1 MRGRIRSAPA
11 LLSKFTLAQGAR
23 RGRTRMG
30 HSGRTDEPAGSG
42 GAVLTRRDLLELA
55 GLAFATTAIP
65 PVAAFA
71 EAVGS
76 QDEAA
81 LGVSPVMDKLSRYMS
96 EACERALPDD
106 VLEKA
111 KHHIVDTLAAMISGS
126 EIRPG
131 HAAIEFV
138 RAYGGKEVATVVASN
153 IVCGPIEAA
162 LANGVLA
169 HADETDDSHG
179 PSRSHPGVSVVPAA
193 LAAGEQFGISGKHFL
208 RAVTL
213 GYDVGTRVTMSMGGP
228 GYQVATHRSTHGTVA
243 AFGAGAAAGCAAGL
257 GAQQMRLLLD
267 YSAQQT
273 SGMGAWSRD
282 TEHMEKAFLFGGK
295 PAAGGVTAAMLIRSG
310 WTGVDDIFS
319 GPDNFF
325 QALAPRENGVVKADP
340 TQLVEK
346 LGERYEITRT
356 NIKKW
361 TVGSPIQAPL
371 DALAGFFNRRSFTA
385 DDVQKVVVRI
395 ASDEAN
401 TVSNRD
407 MPDICMQHM
416 IALMLLDKTATFRSA
431 HDKAHM
437 KDPDV
442 LRQRAKVQVVADPRI
457 DARRPRREA
466 IVEVTLADGTQM
478 SEWVRDV
485 RGTAENPM
493 PREEVVRK
501 ARDLIAPVLG
511 GATCATLIDK
521 LLALENVKDIRELR
535 PVLQRS

>member
-1 MRGRIRSAPA
+1 MGRGGG
-11 LLSKFTLAQGAR
+11 KDKLAK
-23 RGRTRMG
+23 
-30 HSGRTDEPAGSG
+30 SG
-42 GAVLTRRDLLELA
+42 GAILTRRNLLEFA
-55 GLAFATTAIP
+55 GLTLVATAIP
-65 PVAAFA
+65 PGGMMA
-71 EAVGS
+71 EAAAS
-76 QDEAA
+76 QGETAQ
-81 LGVSPVMDKLSRYMS
+81 GVSPVMDKLSRYMS
-96 EACERALPDD
+96 EAGTRALPDE
-106 VLEKA
+106 VVEKA
-111 KHHIVDTLAAMISGS
+111 KQHILDTMAAMISGS

-131 HAAIEFV
+131 RAAIEFV
-138 RAYGGKEVATVVASN
+138 RAYGGKEVATIVSSN
-153 IVCGPIEAA
+153 ILCGPIEAA

-193 LAAGEQFGISGKHFL
+193 LAAGEQFGISGQHFL

-257 GAQQMRLLLD
+257 GAQQMRFLLD

-273 SGMGAWSRD
+273 SGIGAWSRD
-282 TEHMEKAFLFGGK
+282 AEHMEKAFLFGGK

-319 GPDNFF
+319 GSDNFF
-325 QALAPRENGVVKADP
+325 EALAPRENGLVKADP
-340 TQLVEK
+340 AQLVEK

-371 DALAGFFNRRSFTA
+371 DALAGFFQKRSFSV
-385 DDVQKVVVRI
+385 DDVKKVVVRI

-407 MPDICMQHM
+407 MPDICVEHM
-416 IALMLLDKTATFRSA
+416 IAVMLLDKTATFRSA
-431 HDKAHM
+431 HDKERM
-437 KDPDV
+437 KDPAV
-442 LRQRAKVQVVADPRI
+442 LKQRAKVEVVADPRI

-466 IVEVTLADGTQM
+466 IVEMMFSDGTQL

-493 PREEVVRK
+493 PREEVVAK

-511 GATCATLIDK
+511 SASCAALIDK
-521 LLALENVKDIRELR
+521 VMALESVKGVRELR
-535 PVLQRS
+535 PVLQRG

>member
-1 MRGRIRSAPA
+1 MVHGKGKDRPA
-11 LLSKFTLAQGAR
+11 R
-23 RGRTRMG
+23 
-30 HSGRTDEPAGSG
+30 SG
-42 GAVLTRRDLLELA
+42 GTILTRRDLLELA
-55 GLAFATTAIP
+55 GLALASTAIAP
-65 PVAAFA
+65 GAAA
-71 EAVGS
+71 SGAAAS
-76 QDEAA
+76 QVEAA
-81 LGVSPVMDKLSRYMS
+81 HGVSPIMDKLSTYMS
-96 EACERALPDD
+96 EAAERALPDE
-106 VLEKA
+106 VVEKA
-111 KHHIVDTLAAMISGS
+111 KHHVLDTLAAMISGS

-138 RAYGGKEVATVVASN
+138 RAYGGKEVATVVCSN

-193 LAAGEQFGISGKHFL
+193 LASGEQFGISGKHFL

-213 GYDVGTRVTMSMGGP
+213 GYDVGPRVTMSMGGP
-228 GYQVATHRSTHGTVA
+228 GYQAATHRSTHGTVA
-243 AFGAGAAAGCAAGL
+243 AFAAGAAAGCAASL

-273 SGMGAWSRD
+273 SGIGAWSRD
-282 TEHMEKAFLFGGK
+282 AEHMEKAFLFGGK
-295 PAAGGVTAAMLIRSG
+295 PAAGAVTAAMLIRSG

-325 QALAPRENGVVKADP
+325 EALAPRENGVVKADP
-340 TQLVEK
+340 SQLVEK

-371 DALAGFFNRRSFTA
+371 DALAIFFKQHSFTA
-385 DDVQKVVVRI
+385 DDVRKVVVRI

-407 MPDICMQHM
+407 MPDICAEHM
-416 IALMLLDKTATFRSA
+416 VAVMLLDKTATFRSA
-431 HDKAHM
+431 HDKARM
-437 KDPDV
+437 KDPAV
-442 LRQRAKVQVVADPRI
+442 LRQRSKVEVVADPRI

-466 IVEVTLADGTQM
+466 IVELTLADGTQM

-485 RGTAENPM
+485 RGTADNPM
-493 PREEVVRK
+493 PRDEVVAK
-501 ARDLIAPVLG
+501 ARDLITPVLG
-511 GATCATLIDK
+511 AANCSALIDK
-521 LLALENVKDIRELR
+521 VLALEGVKDIRELR
-535 PVLQRS
+535 PALQRS